1 MREGDKSM
9 SPSTKSFWRGFV
21 VACLLAASTWAIAA
35 WKLSSPDPPLSREQL
50 QVRADA
56 GFERVVVVE
65 KIVEVPIEIPVEVPI
80 TERVIV
86 EVPGREVEVIRTV
99 YVDKPAPG
107 IECPELGTVILGGG
121 CELYVSDTKG
131 QRHIKGWFDA
141 YAKAVDGSWLA
152 KDRRPIRPEEITYEM
167 VRVDPEP
174 LWTRRWWFGALSGEG
189 TFGPMVSWS
198 VSKRRWAAQ
207 LGAGAL
213 LRVDRQSIVDY
224 DYSSTSHETE
234 PVFFLQ
240 LSRRGGAL

>member
-1 MREGDKSM
+1 MTDIN
-9 SPSTKSFWRGFV
+9 RGRRQGV
-21 VACLLAASTWAIAA
+21 LAALLLFAVTAAIAS
-35 WKLSSPDPPLSREQL
+35 WKLSAPQPELSRDQL
-50 QVRADA
+50 KVRTDA

-65 KIVEVPIEIPVEVPI
+65 KIVQVPVEVLVPGVPI
-80 TERVIV
+80 TERILV
-86 EVPGREVEVIRTV
+86 EVPGKEVEVIRTV

>member
-1 MREGDKSM
+1 MTDIN
-9 SPSTKSFWRGFV
+9 RGRRQGV
-21 VACLLAASTWAIAA
+21 LAALLLFAVTAAIAS
-35 WKLSSPDPPLSREQL
+35 WKLSAPQPELSRDQL
-50 QVRADA
+50 KVRTDA

-65 KIVEVPIEIPVEVPI
+65 KIVEVPVEVLVPGVPI
-80 TERVIV
+80 TERILV
-86 EVPGREVEVIRTV
+86 EVPGKEVEVIRTV